1 MRVIAGTAKRKPLC
15 ASSQDTMQPT
25 IDRVKEALFSRI
37 QFDIIGR
44 QCLDLF
50 AGSGQ
55 LGIEAVSRGA
65 AYCDFVEHTREAA
78 DCIQKNIAN
87 CGFERACRLHRAD
100 AFEFIRSTHR
110 QYDLVFLD
118 PPFHKDMLPLVLPL
132 VKAHLNPNAIVYCES
147 HIEDPEPPEVDGLE
161 RYAQTCYGT
170 IRTTYYRKPSEEPPF
185 LGKEL

>member
-37 QFDIIGR
+37 QFDIPGR
-44 QCLDLF
+44 RCLDLF

-65 AYCDFVEHTREAA
+65 AYCDFVECTREAA
-78 DCIQKNIAN
+78 ECIKKNIAS
-87 CGFERACRLHRAD
+87 CGFERSSSLHCTD
-100 AFEFIRSTHR
+100 ALDFIKNTR
-110 QYDLVFLD
+110 QLYDLVFLD
-118 PPFHKDMLPLVLPL
+118 PPFHKGILPVVLPL
-132 VKAHLNPNAIVYCES
+132 VQARLNPNAIVYCES
-147 HIEDPEPPEVDGLE
+147 HIEDPEPPEIDGLE
-161 RYAQTCYGT
+161 RFAQTCYGT
-170 IRTTYYRKPSEEPPF
+170 IRTTYYRRPAEEPSF